1 MFALIVESGCT
12 NAASADTRFCRYS
25 APVSAVLIT
34 VSHTIQNLL
43 NKRTG
48 TLNFIPQRVFLE
60 KLVGKFIAFCGI
72 RHRALRRYMIPAHI
86 LLSCFLR
93 FVLVLASDIRVDLL

>member
-1 MFALIVESGCT
+1 MFTLIVESGCT
-12 NAASADTRFCRYS
+12 VQNTASADTRFYRYS

-48 TLNFIPQRVFLE
+48 TLNLFHEEYFW
-60 KLVGKFIAFCGI
+60 KFIAFCGI
-72 RHRALRRYMIPAHI
+72 RHWTLRRYMTPVHI

-93 FVLVLASDIRVDLL
+93 FVLVLASDIRVGLL

>member
-60 KLVGKFIAFCGI
+60 KLVGKFIAFLWNSPPGTAEIHDSSAYSFILFLKI
-72 RHRALRRYMIPAHI
+72 RFS
-86 LLSCFLR
+86 LSF
-93 FVLVLASDIRVDLL
+93 